1 MVFHG
6 AVSDGERGFP
16 APLGLG
22 DMVALATICA
32 KLVAKATNVSGSAGG
47 SILARDEKC
56 ANFPRKKLMGYLG
69 SHSGDD
75 RGSGGLR
82 RLCGRRILGSAI
94 FLRCQGC
101 GVAGVCGE
109 PPERVNLCSI
119 CGLRLPYLCW
129 RARACRCWL
138 KTRLRPGVMLSGQ
151 SRWATR
157 LFRWMSFGSSELAT
171 IWPGRSR
178 ASMTRH
184 GARWT

>member
-1 MVFHG
+1 
-6 AVSDGERGFP
+6 
-16 APLGLG
+16 
-22 DMVALATICA
+22 MVALATNLA
-32 KLVAKATNVSGSAGG
+32 AFAQLVAKATNLSRRGGG
-47 SILARDEKC
+47 SILARDGKY

-69 SHSGDD
+69 SHLGDD
-75 RGSGGLR
+75 RGSGGFR
-82 RLCGRRILGSAI
+82 TSSGRRNLSGAI

-101 GVAGVCGE
+101 GVAGICGE

-138 KTRLRPGVMLSGQ
+138 KTRLRPGVMLSAQ

-157 LFRWMSFGSSELAT
+157 LFRWMGFGSSELAT

-178 ASMTRH
+178 TLTTPA